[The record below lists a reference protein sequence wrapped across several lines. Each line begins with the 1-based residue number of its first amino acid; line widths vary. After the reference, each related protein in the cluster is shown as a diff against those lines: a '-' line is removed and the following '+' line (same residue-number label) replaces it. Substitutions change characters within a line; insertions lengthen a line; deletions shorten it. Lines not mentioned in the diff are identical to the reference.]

1 MKDRIPFAVNNIT
14 CVILLSL
21 FCNAASAVEFNT
33 DVLDAADK
41 KNIDF
46 TRFSEAGYVLPGQY
60 LLDVIV
66 NGQSISPASLQI
78 SFVEP
83 QSSGDKAEK
92 KLPQACLTSDM
103 VRLMGLTAESLDKVV
118 YWHDGQCA
126 DFHGLPEWIF
136 VLIPERA
143 YYASIC
149 RRPGLSILMPPGC
162 LPHAGRRHSRTDAG
176 L

>member
-1 MKDRIPFAVNNIT
+1 MRGMKDRIPFAVNNIT

-83 QSSGDKAEK
+83 AGNDSNLLIVFYVQIMPD
-92 KLPQACLTSDM
+92 
-103 VRLMGLTAESLDKVV
+103 
-118 YWHDGQCA
+118 
-126 DFHGLPEWIF
+126 DFVMQLHRF
-136 VLIPERA
+136 
-143 YYASIC
+143 
-149 RRPGLSILMPPGC
+149 
-162 LPHAGRRHSRTDAG
+162 
-176 L
+176 